1 MEHYTP
7 DYLLMAFW
15 LIVFGTVFA
24 ICGIAETLQDRRRK
38 HGNL

>member
-15 LIVFGTVFA
+15 LIVFGIVFV
-24 ICGIAETLQDRRRK
+24 IGGIAETIKERSE

>member
-15 LIVFGTVFA
+15 LVVFGIVF
-24 ICGIAETLQDRRRK
+24 ISCGIAETIKERSE